1 MIYHNNTPRDGQ
13 CKGVSADAESPGILE
28 EGDEFL
34 DIVDG
39 EGIASTEWQFGTFP
53 VAPVARARL
62 TVPWA
67 LWVFDFFS
75 GHSVFD
81 SDFVGSDSSTSAVF
95 AGFFRGV
102 SAVLLVALGVFQ
114 AASAVYFFLQQGG
127 ELGRTRCVQ
136 SPPIVGVTVVV

>member
-1 MIYHNNTPRDGQ
+1 MVNAR
-13 CKGVSADAESPGILE
+13 GVSAYAESPGILE

-39 EGIASTEWQFGTFP
+39 EGIAGTEWQFGTFP

-114 AASAVYFFLQQGG
+114 AASAVYFFL
-127 ELGRTRCVQ
+127 
-136 SPPIVGVTVVV
+136 